1 MEFFCQI
8 LFVIVFGKN
17 ISRNIIRIR
26 YKFFDNC
33 NQCNYASFQ
42 AGYSRKHLNVWLCIF
57 SGRSSEDPFE
67 NTWWKK
73 SYKFNQCNYA
83 SFQAVDLRKHLEK
96 HSGEKSNKCNQCDF
110 ASSRAGH
117 LRTHFKTHT
126 GDKSKNATNVIMQTL
141 RPAIW
146 GNIWKST
153 AEKSQIQPVWICP
166 LLGKQFGDT
175 FENKHQRKVKMQS
188 RII

>member
-1 MEFFCQI
+1 M
-8 LFVIVFGKN
+8 
-17 ISRNIIRIR
+17 
-26 YKFFDNC
+26 
-33 NQCNYASFQ
+33 
-42 AGYSRKHLNVWLCIF
+42 F

-117 LRTHFKTHT
+117 LRTHFKTHS
-126 GDKSKNATNVIMQTL
+126 GANLRSATNVIMYPF
-141 RPAIW
+141 R
-146 GNIWKST
+146 KS
-153 AEKSQIQPVWICP
+153 I
-166 LLGKQFGDT
+166 
-175 FENKHQRKVKMQS
+175 
-188 RII
+188 